1 MRKKRTNW
9 TEQKIAVLIQLY
21 PIETTTRT
29 AEVLGMCE
37 RAVKEKAR
45 SLGLKKA
52 VKSRW
57 MEHADY
63 VRNHFAH
70 RSYAEIGKELGISR
84 EYARRIAVR
93 MGLKRTALEDFKVLS
108 RIHSDIMR
116 RERRRVIFGLSP
128 ITRIKVVS
136 NRARVR
142 LRSWLKSKGYIA
154 GEEYGILYYTDD
166 LHRIQ
171 ESELRG
177 AKLGFRFL
185 PYPSEETI
193 VLSNLLITT
202 AMTYGQV
209 ILILFVVLIG
219 YYGFLIFMDIQHL
232 KAAEAAA
239 QENQS
244 EEEIDITDE
253 ARSFQPQQVIRDDKK
268 KEEEKKQEEAGNEN
282 DSNTDKQQTTSD
294 EQPNENASSE
304 SGEDVSNPEAST
316 ATEQSDIPVPA
327 ENPSSE
333 TVSQTQTAEPDNTDA
348 TSASDATDE
357 DEIED
362 TTHADAEAAPSE
374 AGTSTGSNFSPSYRE
389 PILTDGILVDD
400 IFKAIDQLAETGEC
414 DLGTII
420 YHCES
425 MRYAG

>member
-1 MRKKRTNW
+1 
-9 TEQKIAVLIQLY
+9 
-21 PIETTTRT
+21 
-29 AEVLGMCE
+29 
-37 RAVKEKAR
+37 
-45 SLGLKKA
+45 
-52 VKSRW
+52 
-57 MEHADY
+57 
-63 VRNHFAH
+63 
-70 RSYAEIGKELGISR
+70 
-84 EYARRIAVR
+84 
-93 MGLKRTALEDFKVLS
+93 
-108 RIHSDIMR
+108 
-116 RERRRVIFGLSP
+116 
-128 ITRIKVVS
+128 
-136 NRARVR
+136 
-142 LRSWLKSKGYIA
+142 
-154 GEEYGILYYTDD
+154 
-166 LHRIQ
+166 
-171 ESELRG
+171 
-177 AKLGFRFL
+177 
-185 PYPSEETI
+185 
-193 VLSNLLITT
+193 
-202 AMTYGQV
+202 MTYGQV

-253 ARSFQPQQVIRDDKK
+253 ARSFQPQQVTRDDKK

-294 EQPNENASSE
+294 EQPNENASK
-304 SGEDVSNPEAST
+304 SGEDVLVSEETSST
-316 ATEQSDIPVPA
+316 

-333 TVSQTQTAEPDNTDA
+333 TGSQTQFAEPDNKEEI
-348 TSASDATDE
+348 SSSEATDE

-362 TTHADAEAAPSE
+362 TSNADAETAPSE
-374 AGTSTGSNFSPSYRE
+374 AGTSVGSNFSPTYRE

>member
-1 MRKKRTNW
+1 
-9 TEQKIAVLIQLY
+9 
-21 PIETTTRT
+21 
-29 AEVLGMCE
+29 
-37 RAVKEKAR
+37 
-45 SLGLKKA
+45 
-52 VKSRW
+52 
-57 MEHADY
+57 
-63 VRNHFAH
+63 
-70 RSYAEIGKELGISR
+70 
-84 EYARRIAVR
+84 
-93 MGLKRTALEDFKVLS
+93 
-108 RIHSDIMR
+108 
-116 RERRRVIFGLSP
+116 
-128 ITRIKVVS
+128 
-136 NRARVR
+136 
-142 LRSWLKSKGYIA
+142 
-154 GEEYGILYYTDD
+154 
-166 LHRIQ
+166 
-171 ESELRG
+171 
-177 AKLGFRFL
+177 
-185 PYPSEETI
+185 
-193 VLSNLLITT
+193 
-202 AMTYGQV
+202 MTYGQV

-374 AGTSTGSNFSPSYRE
+374 AGTSTGSNFLPSYRE

-425 MRYAG
+425 MRYAV

>member
-1 MRKKRTNW
+1 
-9 TEQKIAVLIQLY
+9 
-21 PIETTTRT
+21 
-29 AEVLGMCE
+29 
-37 RAVKEKAR
+37 
-45 SLGLKKA
+45 
-52 VKSRW
+52 
-57 MEHADY
+57 
-63 VRNHFAH
+63 
-70 RSYAEIGKELGISR
+70 
-84 EYARRIAVR
+84 
-93 MGLKRTALEDFKVLS
+93 
-108 RIHSDIMR
+108 
-116 RERRRVIFGLSP
+116 
-128 ITRIKVVS
+128 
-136 NRARVR
+136 
-142 LRSWLKSKGYIA
+142 
-154 GEEYGILYYTDD
+154 
-166 LHRIQ
+166 
-171 ESELRG
+171 
-177 AKLGFRFL
+177 
-185 PYPSEETI
+185 
-193 VLSNLLITT
+193 
-202 AMTYGQV
+202 MTYGQV

-253 ARSFQPQQVIRDDKK
+253 ARSFQPQQVTRDDKK

-294 EQPNENASSE
+294 AQPNENASSE
-304 SGEDVSNPEAST
+304 RGEDVPVSEETSST
-316 ATEQSDIPVPA
+316 

-333 TVSQTQTAEPDNTDA
+333 TVSQTQTAEPDNADA
-348 TSASDATDE
+348 TSTSDATDE

-362 TTHADAEAAPSE
+362 TSNADAEAVPSE
-374 AGTSTGSNFSPSYRE
+374 AGTSAGSNFSPTYRE

>member
-1 MRKKRTNW
+1 
-9 TEQKIAVLIQLY
+9 
-21 PIETTTRT
+21 
-29 AEVLGMCE
+29 
-37 RAVKEKAR
+37 
-45 SLGLKKA
+45 
-52 VKSRW
+52 
-57 MEHADY
+57 
-63 VRNHFAH
+63 
-70 RSYAEIGKELGISR
+70 
-84 EYARRIAVR
+84 
-93 MGLKRTALEDFKVLS
+93 
-108 RIHSDIMR
+108 
-116 RERRRVIFGLSP
+116 
-128 ITRIKVVS
+128 
-136 NRARVR
+136 
-142 LRSWLKSKGYIA
+142 
-154 GEEYGILYYTDD
+154 
-166 LHRIQ
+166 
-171 ESELRG
+171 
-177 AKLGFRFL
+177 
-185 PYPSEETI
+185 
-193 VLSNLLITT
+193 
-202 AMTYGQV
+202 MTYGQV
-209 ILILFVVLIG
+209 ILILFMVLIG

-374 AGTSTGSNFSPSYRE
+374 AGTSTGSNFLPSYRE

>member
-1 MRKKRTNW
+1 
-9 TEQKIAVLIQLY
+9 
-21 PIETTTRT
+21 
-29 AEVLGMCE
+29 
-37 RAVKEKAR
+37 
-45 SLGLKKA
+45 
-52 VKSRW
+52 
-57 MEHADY
+57 
-63 VRNHFAH
+63 
-70 RSYAEIGKELGISR
+70 
-84 EYARRIAVR
+84 
-93 MGLKRTALEDFKVLS
+93 
-108 RIHSDIMR
+108 
-116 RERRRVIFGLSP
+116 
-128 ITRIKVVS
+128 
-136 NRARVR
+136 
-142 LRSWLKSKGYIA
+142 
-154 GEEYGILYYTDD
+154 
-166 LHRIQ
+166 
-171 ESELRG
+171 
-177 AKLGFRFL
+177 
-185 PYPSEETI
+185 
-193 VLSNLLITT
+193 
-202 AMTYGQV
+202 MTYGQV

-253 ARSFQPQQVIRDDKK
+253 ARSFQPQQVTRDDKK
-268 KEEEKKQEEAGNEN
+268 KEEEKKPEEAGNEN

-294 EQPNENASSE
+294 EQPNENASK

-333 TVSQTQTAEPDNTDA
+333 TVSQTQTAEPDNKEEISSSEAADK
-348 TSASDATDE
+348 

-362 TTHADAEAAPSE
+362 TTHADAETAPSE
-374 AGTSTGSNFSPSYRE
+374 AGTSAGSNFSPTYRE

>member
-1 MRKKRTNW
+1 
-9 TEQKIAVLIQLY
+9 
-21 PIETTTRT
+21 
-29 AEVLGMCE
+29 
-37 RAVKEKAR
+37 
-45 SLGLKKA
+45 
-52 VKSRW
+52 
-57 MEHADY
+57 
-63 VRNHFAH
+63 
-70 RSYAEIGKELGISR
+70 
-84 EYARRIAVR
+84 
-93 MGLKRTALEDFKVLS
+93 
-108 RIHSDIMR
+108 
-116 RERRRVIFGLSP
+116 
-128 ITRIKVVS
+128 
-136 NRARVR
+136 
-142 LRSWLKSKGYIA
+142 
-154 GEEYGILYYTDD
+154 
-166 LHRIQ
+166 
-171 ESELRG
+171 
-177 AKLGFRFL
+177 
-185 PYPSEETI
+185 
-193 VLSNLLITT
+193 
-202 AMTYGQV
+202 MTYGQV

-253 ARSFQPQQVIRDDKK
+253 ARSFQPQQVTRDDKK
-268 KEEEKKQEEAGNEN
+268 KEEEKKPEEAGNEN

-294 EQPNENASSE
+294 EQPNENASK

-333 TVSQTQTAEPDNTDA
+333 TASQTQTAEPDNADL
-348 TSASDATDE
+348 TSTSDATDE

-362 TTHADAEAAPSE
+362 TSHADAEAAPSE
-374 AGTSTGSNFSPSYRE
+374 TGTSARSNFSPSYRE

>member
-1 MRKKRTNW
+1 
-9 TEQKIAVLIQLY
+9 
-21 PIETTTRT
+21 
-29 AEVLGMCE
+29 
-37 RAVKEKAR
+37 
-45 SLGLKKA
+45 
-52 VKSRW
+52 
-57 MEHADY
+57 
-63 VRNHFAH
+63 
-70 RSYAEIGKELGISR
+70 
-84 EYARRIAVR
+84 
-93 MGLKRTALEDFKVLS
+93 
-108 RIHSDIMR
+108 
-116 RERRRVIFGLSP
+116 
-128 ITRIKVVS
+128 
-136 NRARVR
+136 
-142 LRSWLKSKGYIA
+142 
-154 GEEYGILYYTDD
+154 
-166 LHRIQ
+166 
-171 ESELRG
+171 
-177 AKLGFRFL
+177 
-185 PYPSEETI
+185 
-193 VLSNLLITT
+193 
-202 AMTYGQV
+202 MTYGQV

-219 YYGFLIFMDIQHL
+219 YYGFLIFTDIQHL

-253 ARSFQPQQVIRDDKK
+253 ARSFQPQQVTRDDKK
-268 KEEEKKQEEAGNEN
+268 KEEEKKPEEAGNEN

-294 EQPNENASSE
+294 EQPNENASK

-333 TVSQTQTAEPDNTDA
+333 TASQTQTAEPDNADL
-348 TSASDATDE
+348 TSTSDAADK

>member
-1 MRKKRTNW
+1 
-9 TEQKIAVLIQLY
+9 
-21 PIETTTRT
+21 
-29 AEVLGMCE
+29 
-37 RAVKEKAR
+37 
-45 SLGLKKA
+45 
-52 VKSRW
+52 
-57 MEHADY
+57 
-63 VRNHFAH
+63 
-70 RSYAEIGKELGISR
+70 
-84 EYARRIAVR
+84 
-93 MGLKRTALEDFKVLS
+93 
-108 RIHSDIMR
+108 
-116 RERRRVIFGLSP
+116 
-128 ITRIKVVS
+128 
-136 NRARVR
+136 
-142 LRSWLKSKGYIA
+142 
-154 GEEYGILYYTDD
+154 
-166 LHRIQ
+166 
-171 ESELRG
+171 
-177 AKLGFRFL
+177 
-185 PYPSEETI
+185 
-193 VLSNLLITT
+193 
-202 AMTYGQV
+202 MTYGQV

-253 ARSFQPQQVIRDDKK
+253 ARSFQPQQVTRDDKK
-268 KEEEKKQEEAGNEN
+268 KEEEKKPEEAGNEN

-294 EQPNENASSE
+294 EQPNENASK

-316 ATEQSDIPVPA
+316 ATEQSDIPVLA

-333 TVSQTQTAEPDNTDA
+333 TASQTQTAEPDNADL
-348 TSASDATDE
+348 TSTSDATDE

-362 TTHADAEAAPSE
+362 TSHADAEAAPSE
-374 AGTSTGSNFSPSYRE
+374 AKASAGSNFSPTYRE

>member
-1 MRKKRTNW
+1 M
-9 TEQKIAVLIQLY
+9 
-21 PIETTTRT
+21 
-29 AEVLGMCE
+29 
-37 RAVKEKAR
+37 
-45 SLGLKKA
+45 
-52 VKSRW
+52 
-57 MEHADY
+57 
-63 VRNHFAH
+63 
-70 RSYAEIGKELGISR
+70 
-84 EYARRIAVR
+84 
-93 MGLKRTALEDFKVLS
+93 
-108 RIHSDIMR
+108 
-116 RERRRVIFGLSP
+116 
-128 ITRIKVVS
+128 
-136 NRARVR
+136 
-142 LRSWLKSKGYIA
+142 
-154 GEEYGILYYTDD
+154 
-166 LHRIQ
+166 
-171 ESELRG
+171 
-177 AKLGFRFL
+177 
-185 PYPSEETI
+185 
-193 VLSNLLITT
+193 TT

-253 ARSFQPQQVIRDDKK
+253 ARSFQPQQVTRDDKK
-268 KEEEKKQEEAGNEN
+268 KEEEKKQEEAGTEN
-282 DSNTDKQQTTSD
+282 DSNTEKQQTTSD

-316 ATEQSDIPVPA
+316 ATEQSDIPVSA

-333 TVSQTQTAEPDNTDA
+333 IESQTQTAEPDNKEEIY
-348 TSASDATDE
+348 SSEATDK

-362 TTHADAEAAPSE
+362 ATHADAEAAPSE
-374 AGTSTGSNFSPSYRE
+374 AETSAGFNFSPTYRE
-389 PILTDGILVDD
+389 PILTDGILVDE

>member
-1 MRKKRTNW
+1 
-9 TEQKIAVLIQLY
+9 
-21 PIETTTRT
+21 
-29 AEVLGMCE
+29 
-37 RAVKEKAR
+37 
-45 SLGLKKA
+45 
-52 VKSRW
+52 
-57 MEHADY
+57 
-63 VRNHFAH
+63 
-70 RSYAEIGKELGISR
+70 
-84 EYARRIAVR
+84 
-93 MGLKRTALEDFKVLS
+93 
-108 RIHSDIMR
+108 
-116 RERRRVIFGLSP
+116 
-128 ITRIKVVS
+128 
-136 NRARVR
+136 
-142 LRSWLKSKGYIA
+142 
-154 GEEYGILYYTDD
+154 
-166 LHRIQ
+166 
-171 ESELRG
+171 
-177 AKLGFRFL
+177 
-185 PYPSEETI
+185 
-193 VLSNLLITT
+193 
-202 AMTYGQV
+202 MTYGQV

-219 YYGFLIFMDIQHL
+219 YYGFLIFIDIQHL

-294 EQPNENASSE
+294 EQPNEKASSE
-304 SGEDVSNPEAST
+304 SGEDVPVSEEMSST
-316 ATEQSDIPVPA
+316 

-333 TVSQTQTAEPDNTDA
+333 TASQTQTAEPDNADA
-348 TSASDATDE
+348 TSTSDATDE

-362 TTHADAEAAPSE
+362 TSNADAETAPSE
-374 AGTSTGSNFSPSYRE
+374 AETSTGSNFSPSYRE

>member
-1 MRKKRTNW
+1 
-9 TEQKIAVLIQLY
+9 
-21 PIETTTRT
+21 
-29 AEVLGMCE
+29 
-37 RAVKEKAR
+37 
-45 SLGLKKA
+45 
-52 VKSRW
+52 
-57 MEHADY
+57 
-63 VRNHFAH
+63 
-70 RSYAEIGKELGISR
+70 
-84 EYARRIAVR
+84 
-93 MGLKRTALEDFKVLS
+93 
-108 RIHSDIMR
+108 
-116 RERRRVIFGLSP
+116 
-128 ITRIKVVS
+128 
-136 NRARVR
+136 
-142 LRSWLKSKGYIA
+142 
-154 GEEYGILYYTDD
+154 
-166 LHRIQ
+166 
-171 ESELRG
+171 
-177 AKLGFRFL
+177 
-185 PYPSEETI
+185 
-193 VLSNLLITT
+193 
-202 AMTYGQV
+202 MTYGQV

-253 ARSFQPQQVIRDDKK
+253 ARSFQPQQVTRDDKK

-294 EQPNENASSE
+294 EQPNENASK

-333 TVSQTQTAEPDNTDA
+333 TVSQTQTAEPDNKEEISSSEAADK
-348 TSASDATDE
+348 

-374 AGTSTGSNFSPSYRE
+374 TGTSARSNFSPSYRE

>member
-1 MRKKRTNW
+1 
-9 TEQKIAVLIQLY
+9 
-21 PIETTTRT
+21 
-29 AEVLGMCE
+29 
-37 RAVKEKAR
+37 
-45 SLGLKKA
+45 
-52 VKSRW
+52 
-57 MEHADY
+57 
-63 VRNHFAH
+63 
-70 RSYAEIGKELGISR
+70 
-84 EYARRIAVR
+84 
-93 MGLKRTALEDFKVLS
+93 
-108 RIHSDIMR
+108 
-116 RERRRVIFGLSP
+116 
-128 ITRIKVVS
+128 
-136 NRARVR
+136 
-142 LRSWLKSKGYIA
+142 
-154 GEEYGILYYTDD
+154 
-166 LHRIQ
+166 
-171 ESELRG
+171 
-177 AKLGFRFL
+177 
-185 PYPSEETI
+185 
-193 VLSNLLITT
+193 
-202 AMTYGQV
+202 MTYGQV

-253 ARSFQPQQVIRDDKK
+253 ARSFQPQQVTRDDKK
-268 KEEEKKQEEAGNEN
+268 KEEEKKPEEAGNEN

-294 EQPNENASSE
+294 EQPNENASK

-333 TVSQTQTAEPDNTDA
+333 TASQTQTAEPDNADL
-348 TSASDATDE
+348 TSTSDATDE

-362 TTHADAEAAPSE
+362 TSHADAETAPSE
-374 AGTSTGSNFSPSYRE
+374 AGTSVGSNFSPSYRE